1 MEDEHVR
8 KPGADQAGRSLG
20 WVTPIRG
27 RRTFEVIIGQLEAA
41 LLSGQLYAG
50 ARLPTERELAE
61 ALDVSRPSVRE
72 AFRVLEALGLVDVQ
86 RGPNGVSLRR
96 ESGDGFAS
104 ILRLDLALGHYEAD
118 MVIELRCV
126 LESWAFAE
134 AARKR
139 DPETFARLTDL
150 LNEMADPELEP
161 HQFNELDV
169 AFHATVV
176 DGCGNELAAMVL
188 RGLRAVVKREMEE
201 GLLSQGPWPEVHEI
215 MLGEHRELFELLRK
229 GDAERV
235 ETQVRHHIRTW
246 ARQALETAKAAEA
259 AAPHPVPDG
268 TAQEPPADRSFLAAS
283 AKRAQPVRSSKNT
296 AKARSSTS
304 AY

>member
-1 MEDEHVR
+1 MEDERAR
-8 KPGADQAGRSLG
+8 KAGPDQAGRSLG

-27 RRTFEVIIGQLEAA
+27 RRTFEVIIDQLEAA
-41 LLSGQLYAG
+41 LLAGQLYAG
-50 ARLPTERELAE
+50 ARLPTERELAA

-104 ILRLDLALGHYEAD
+104 ILRLDLALGHYETD

-139 DPETFARLTDL
+139 DPEIFARLADL
-150 LNEMADPELEP
+150 VSQMADPDLDP
-161 HQFNELDV
+161 QQFNELDV

-188 RGLRAVVKREMEE
+188 RGLRAVVKRQMHE
-201 GLLSQGPWPEVHEI
+201 GLLGEGPWPQVHQQ
-215 MLGEHRELFELLRK
+215 MLGEHRELFKVLNE
-229 GDAERV
+229 GDAESV
-235 ETQVRHHIRTW
+235 EAQVRHHIMTW
-246 ARQALETAKAAEA
+246 GKRALDIAKAAEA
-259 AAPHPVPDG
+259 AAAGAPPDG
-268 TAQEPPADRSFLAAS
+268 AAPVGSGFVAAQ
-283 AKRAQPVRSSKNT
+283 RAHHDLSEV
-296 AKARSSTS
+296 
-304 AY
+304 